1 MMLAG
6 IQLRRRGLA
15 GYLSVRVS
23 SYPSGEGS
31 DVSSYS
37 HSKRRSE
44 KSRLFHVPSL
54 AAIAAASDSPLQ
66 SPLSSP
72 PLLPPCVTTA
82 SSSPSPWSWPW
93 KWSPE
98 CSLCFSET
106 LPSLPQPL
114 TILKLKI
121 KSLDHTNYLITR
133 EKKIP
138 KTEILQIRCLTHI
151 LVLTRS
157 QASEPVTH
165 RLKFQILL
173 SKNLLPPIPSTL
185 PPRPSGSYRQITVV
199 KGLFCEV
206 TFNGH
211 ESEVPRTGRD
221 LQSRPGCVCAQ
232 SCLTLWDRMDYSPPG
247 SSVHE
252 IFPGKNARVTSFRC
266 C

>member
-1 MMLAG
+1 MTLAG
-6 IQLRRRGLA
+6 TQLRRRGLA

-31 DVSSYS
+31 DYS
-37 HSKRRSE
+37 HSKRRPG

-54 AAIAAASDSPLQ
+54 AAIAGASDSPLQ

-82 SSSPSPWSWPW
+82 SSSPSPWPWPW

-98 CSLCFSET
+98 CSLCFSEM

-157 QASEPVTH
+157 QASELVTH

-206 TFNGH
+206 MFNGH
-211 ESEVPRTGRD
+211 KSEVPRTGRD
-221 LQSRPGCVCAQ
+221 LQSRPGCVYAQ

-266 C
+266 Y